1 MKGVVFVISSP
12 TGAGKTTLCEIIQK
26 RRNDVERVITH
37 TTRKPR
43 EGEKNGVDYYFVDRE
58 TFEEMIKRGE
68 FVEYAVVHNNFYG
81 TSKKALNDVVESGK
95 NPLLAIDVQGAKNIM
110 DWIDRVVSVFILPP
124 SFEEWLKRLERD
136 RERDNINIRL
146 KTAIKE
152 LSAIGLFDYC
162 IVNNELENSV
172 NKLNSIIDSSL
183 IKVSFFGERF
193 QRLAEELRLKTKEF
207 LEVKDGKTVH
217 V

>member
-12 TGAGKTTLCEIIQK
+12 TGAGKTTLCEIIQE
-26 RRNDVERVITH
+26 RRSDVERVITH

-43 EGEKNGVDYYFVDRE
+43 EGEKNGVDYYFVDKK

-81 TSKKALNDVVESGK
+81 TSKKALSSVIESGK

-110 DWIDRVVSVFILPP
+110 RWIDRVVSVFILPP
-124 SFEEWLKRLERD
+124 SFEEWLKRLEGDRKRD
-136 RERDNINIRL
+136 DINIRL

-152 LSAIGLFDYC
+152 LSEVDLFDFC
-162 IVNNELENSV
+162 IINDELENSV
-172 NKLNSIIDSSL
+172 RKLNSIIDSSL
-183 IKVSFFGERF
+183 IKVSFFGEQF
-193 QRLAEELRLKTKEF
+193 KKLADELRLKTKEF
-207 LEVKDGKTVH
+207 LEVRDGKTIH

>member
-1 MKGVVFVISSP
+1 VKGVVFVISSP
-12 TGAGKTTLCEIIQK
+12 TGAGKTTLCEIIQE
-26 RRNDVERVITH
+26 RRSDVERVITH

-43 EGEKNGVDYYFVDRE
+43 EGEKNGVDYYFVDKK

-81 TSKKALNDVVESGK
+81 TSKKALSSVIESGK

-110 DWIDRVVSVFILPP
+110 RWIDRVVSVFILPP
-124 SFEEWLKRLERD
+124 SFEEWLKRLEGD
-136 RERDNINIRL
+136 RKRDNINIRL

-152 LSAIGLFDYC
+152 LSEVDLFDFC
-162 IVNNELENSV
+162 IINDELENSV
-172 NKLNSIIDSSL
+172 RKLNSIIDSSL
-183 IKVSFFGERF
+183 IKVSFFGEQF
-193 QRLAEELRLKTKEF
+193 KKLADELRLKTKEF
-207 LEVKDGKTVH
+207 LEVRDGKTIH